1 MSTPGMHKCS
11 CQACG
16 GHIEYPPEYEGM
28 EFACPHC
35 GQGTRVQLPQIQ
47 VNPAASAS
55 IPAPEIKTDL
65 YATQQI
71 SDVERSKR
79 LEGRPPVSQE
89 NIADPKTEPN
99 SYVCENC
106 GGAIVPEDKVCIE
119 CGHRR
124 PLKSKWTAN
133 AIFRLVAGIV
143 LLAEL
148 AVLGLQWTTKG
159 KPFGLRQRTRHAVL
173 VKVGLREE
181 LDPAKQAAVAGK
193 NVAASAVAK
202 DSDLKLKSH
211 ELKPDKDNGSLW
223 IQGAVK
229 NVSQYR
235 YLAVKVRFNLKDEKG
250 EIIRGAEVSAYQ
262 QAIEPGKEWAFKVLL
277 LDPDASDYSPI
288 LPIEGYR

>member
-1 MSTPGMHKCS
+1 MHKCS

-47 VNPAASAS
+47 VNLAASAPPPPPMGS
-55 IPAPEIKTDL
+55 IPPSSTSTYKESASSPEP
-65 YATQQI
+65 
-71 SDVERSKR
+71 E
-79 LEGRPPVSQE
+79 
-89 NIADPKTEPN
+89 ADKGPDP
-99 SYVCENC
+99 YVCENC
-106 GGAIVPEDKVCIE
+106 GESMVPEDKVCIE

-124 PLKSKWTAN
+124 PLKSKWTTN

-143 LLAEL
+143 LLGEL
-148 AVLGLQWTTKG
+148 AVLGLQWTTEG

-181 LDPAKQAAVAGK
+181 LDPAKQAAMAGT
-193 NVAASAVAK
+193 NIAASAVAK

-223 IQGAVK
+223 IQGVVK

-250 EIIRGAEVSAYQ
+250 EIIQGAEVLAYQ

>member
-1 MSTPGMHKCS
+1 MMGITVQSIAVAIPGMHKCS

-16 GHIEYPPEYEGM
+16 GHIEYPPQYEGM

-47 VNPAASAS
+47 VNPTASAS
-55 IPAPEIKTDL
+55 TPPRGLMSPPATSAPKESVPTPEPETDK
-65 YATQQI
+65 
-71 SDVERSKR
+71 E
-79 LEGRPPVSQE
+79 P
-89 NIADPKTEPN
+89 DP
-99 SYVCENC
+99 YVCENC
-106 GGAIVPEDKVCIE
+106 GEPMVPEDKVCIE

-124 PLKSKWTAN
+124 PLKSKWTSN

-148 AVLGLQWTTKG
+148 AVLGLQWTTEG

-181 LDPAKQAAVAGK
+181 LGPAKQAALAGTK
-193 NVAASAVAK
+193 VAASAVAK

>member
-1 MSTPGMHKCS
+1 MGITVQSIAVAIPGMHKCS

-47 VNPAASAS
+47 VNLAASAPAPPPMGS
-55 IPAPEIKTDL
+55 MPPSSTSTTKESVSSPAPE
-65 YATQQI
+65 
-71 SDVERSKR
+71 
-79 LEGRPPVSQE
+79 
-89 NIADPKTEPN
+89 ADKGPDP
-99 SYVCENC
+99 YVCENC
-106 GGAIVPEDKVCIE
+106 GESMVPEDKVCIE

-124 PLKSKWTAN
+124 PLKSKWTTN

-143 LLAEL
+143 LLGEL
-148 AVLGLQWTTKG
+148 AVLGLQWTTEG

-181 LDPAKQAAVAGK
+181 LDPAKQAAMAGT
-193 NVAASAVAK
+193 NIAASAVAK

-223 IQGAVK
+223 IQGVVK

-250 EIIRGAEVSAYQ
+250 EIIQGAEVLAYQ

>member
-1 MSTPGMHKCS
+1 MMGITVQSIAVAIPGMHKCS

-47 VNPAASAS
+47 VNLAASAPPPPPMGS
-55 IPAPEIKTDL
+55 IPPSSTSTYKESASSPEP
-65 YATQQI
+65 
-71 SDVERSKR
+71 E
-79 LEGRPPVSQE
+79 
-89 NIADPKTEPN
+89 ADKGPDP
-99 SYVCENC
+99 YVCENC
-106 GGAIVPEDKVCIE
+106 GEPMVPEDKVCIE

-124 PLKSKWTAN
+124 SLKSKWTTN

-143 LLAEL
+143 LLGEL
-148 AVLGLQWTTKG
+148 AVLGLQWTTEG

-181 LDPAKQAAVAGK
+181 LDPAKQAAMAGT
-193 NVAASAVAK
+193 NIAASAVAK

-250 EIIRGAEVSAYQ
+250 EIIQGAEVLAYQ